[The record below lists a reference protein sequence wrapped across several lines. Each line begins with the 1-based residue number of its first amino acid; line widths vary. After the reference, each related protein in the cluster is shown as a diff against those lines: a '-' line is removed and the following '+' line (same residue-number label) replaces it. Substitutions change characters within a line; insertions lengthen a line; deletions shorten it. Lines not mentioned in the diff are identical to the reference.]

1 MQEAKGSFSYL
12 SPEGEQIAVEYIAN
26 ELGFQP
32 TGAHLP
38 QPPGKFLNVR
48 GYSFKNEKNTF

>member
-1 MQEAKGSFSYL
+1 MQEAKGSFSYI
-12 SPEGEQIAVEYIAN
+12 SPEGENIAVEYIAN

-38 QPPGKFLNVR
+38 QPPGKL
-48 GYSFKNEKNTF
+48 